1 MSAQS
6 MRMRHNTRK
15 GKLGINRL
23 GKLIDFSLTR
33 TPRASA
39 MKACIPY
46 TVRNKMTIISNG
58 LVRID
63 WSMTLTPVKI
73 SQPAHMGKD
82 RIFASSKSVVW
93 VYL

>member
-1 MSAQS
+1 
-6 MRMRHNTRK
+6 
-15 GKLGINRL
+15 
-23 GKLIDFSLTR
+23 
-33 TPRASA
+33 

-46 TVRNKMTIISNG
+46 TVRNKMIIISNG

-73 SQPAHMGKD
+73 SQAAHMGKD